1 MLYRLSSSYDGGY
14 KIYFRSIW
22 NYVDLIPAFLMLSF
36 VSARMS
42 GSSNTVFTKRESNFM
57 SAVSLALWIK
67 ALYFLRIKPWSAFL
81 VRMIFQCIM
90 DVRVFGA
97 IFLFSILAF
106 ANSFYI
112 LGRQLFPAAEGE
124 EASRLLADEVPSFKC
139 TPEEPAAPMF
149 ANYFQAVMYTYKT
162 SMGDW
167 DTDAFGENNNSV
179 AFLWVFWV
187 GTTTIALIVLLNLLI
202 AIVSETFGEIMATAE
217 ENNYQE
223 KAKII
228 RDLQS
233 TRIVKIKAQERF
245 LCAAYAPYLKT
256 KEAEVIL
263 VQCSGRG
270 KGADKMR
277 P

>member
-1 MLYRLSSSYDGGY
+1 MLYRLSSSYDEGY
-14 KIYFRSIW
+14 KIYFRSLW
-22 NYVDLIPAFLMLSF
+22 NYVDLIPAFLMLAF

-42 GSSNTVFTKRESNFM
+42 GSSTTEFTKRESNWM

-67 ALYFLRIKPWSAFL
+67 ALYFLRVFPWSAFL
-81 VRMIFQCIM
+81 VRMIIQCIM

-112 LGRQLFPAAEGE
+112 LGRQLFPAAEGI

-139 TPEEPAAPMF
+139 TPEDPPAPLF
-149 ANYFQAVMYTYKT
+149 SNYFQAVIFTYKA

-167 DTDAFGENNNSV
+167 DTDAFSENNNSV
-179 AFLWVFWV
+179 AFLWVFWI

-202 AIVSETFGEIMATAE
+202 AIVSETFGKIMATAQ
-217 ENNYQE
+217 ENSYQE
-223 KAKII
+223 KANII

-233 TRIVKIKAQERF
+233 TRIVKIKTQERF
-245 LCAAYAPYLKT
+245 LCAAYAPYLKS
-256 KEAEVIL
+256 EEE
-263 VQCSGRG
+263 
-270 KGADKMR
+270 
-277 P
+277 